1 MQIGIYKL
9 PNKLFQVVDIQTG
22 EIHSKGTTISKALKQ
37 KKLLEYIDK
46 KKRWSNPLKENV
58 CSYIEQEK

>member
-1 MQIGIYKL
+1 MSIGIYKL

-37 KKLLEYIDK
+37 KKILEYIDK
-46 KKRWSNPLKENV
+46 KKRYKPT
-58 CSYIEQEK
+58 

>member
-1 MQIGIYKL
+1 MSIVIYKL

-37 KKLLEYIDK
+37 KKLLEFIDK
-46 KKRWSNPLKENV
+46 KKRYKST
-58 CSYIEQEK
+58 